1 LEGTYM
7 VTNVCEDDCA
17 LGLQNGSYALLRG
30 GKTTVDVRI
39 IEMIYLKDEQKY
51 QLLQSSDK
59 FSSASELIQHF
70 QDNFLPKTPQYPDPQ
85 KLGNPLP
92 PCGGTT
98 NRCRR
103 CSSKD
108 SA

>member
-1 LEGTYM
+1 M

-30 GKTTVDVRI
+30 GTTAVDVRI
-39 IEMIYLKDEQKY
+39 IEIIYAKDEQTF
-51 QLLQSSDK
+51 QLLGSNEK
-59 FSSASELIQHF
+59 FSSVPELIQHF
-70 QDNFLPKTPQYPDPQ
+70 QDNFLPKTPKYRDLQ
-85 KLGNPLP
+85 KLENPFP

-108 SA
+108 SK